1 MLCCPIA
8 ICVHPCNR
16 REQSV
21 CVPLESR
28 LHIHPASDALDPT
41 LQRYIMFRS
50 DLVVVT
56 EKENGVAIFQID
68 NPPVNALSSGVP
80 ERLEE
85 VIRQAEADDAV
96 HAIVIMGAGTTFVA
110 GADIKELEDLA
121 WGRGSGAPNIHGL
134 LQKIEDCKKPIIMA
148 IHGTAL
154 GGGLELAMAGH
165 FRVAVRS
172 ARVGQPEVT
181 LGIIPGAEGTQRL
194 PRLAGIEKA
203 LEMCVTGKLLPAS
216 DALEAGILDAIV
228 EGDLRAEAIAYA
240 RHISEKGG
248 PYHKTRDKKARVRNG
263 SSLEDAL
270 QTGAELARKLRRNQI
285 APLKALDAIRAAATL
300 PFEEGCAREQQLF
313 HECVTS
319 EQCRAL
325 IHVFFA
331 ERAVTKVPGLS
342 KQTVPAPI
350 KHVFVVGA
358 GTMGRGIA
366 MACANAGLEVVLRD
380 SNQDALDAGIAAI
393 RKTYES
399 SIQRGRL
406 TPTAVT
412 ERLNRIQPQLDYQGI
427 QDTDLVIEAVFEDL
441 ELKRSI
447 FRELDTVLRAD
458 CILASNTSTLSI
470 DELARGTSRP
480 DRVLGLHFFS
490 PAHVMRLLEI
500 VRGQATSSKAL
511 ATALASAKR
520 LSKVGVVVG
529 NCAGFVGNRLMF
541 PYMYEAQ
548 FLLEEGATPEQV
560 DGALQ
565 RFGMAMGIF
574 EVEDMAGL
582 DVAWRVRRELR
593 QFSAPGQRKPLVAD
607 ALCEKGRFGQKSG
620 KGWYTYGEDGKRN
633 PDSEVVELIRS
644 LARQAGIPQRQ
655 FTDDEIAE
663 RTLYGLINEG
673 ARVLEEG
680 HALRSSD
687 IDVIYVNG
695 YGFPAWRGGPM
706 FYADSIGLNRI
717 VERLGSFEK
726 EFGPRWKVSPLLRK
740 LAEDGRTF
748 RSFDEEQGA
757 KGERA

>member
-1 MLCCPIA
+1 M
-8 ICVHPCNR
+8 
-16 REQSV
+16 
-21 CVPLESR
+21 
-28 LHIHPASDALDPT
+28 
-41 LQRYIMFRS
+41 
-50 DLVVVT
+50 VVT
-56 EKENGVAIFQID
+56 EKENGVAVFQID

-85 VIRQAEADDAV
+85 AIREVEADDAV

-121 WGRGSGAPNIHGL
+121 WGRGPGAPNIHDL
-134 LQKIEDCKKPIIMA
+134 LQKIEDCRKPIIMA

-165 FRVAVRS
+165 CRIAVRS

-181 LGIIPGAEGTQRL
+181 LGIIPGAERTQRL

-203 LEMCVTGKLLPAS
+203 LEMCVTGKLMAAP
-216 DALEAGILDAIV
+216 DALEAGILDAVV

-240 RHISEKGG
+240 RHISDKGG
-248 PYHKTRDKKARVRNG
+248 PHLKTREKKALVRNG

-270 QTGAELARKLRRNQI
+270 QTGAELAGKLRRNQI
-285 APLKALDAIRAAATL
+285 APLKAVEAIRAAATL
-300 PFEEGCAREQQLF
+300 PFEEGCAHERQLF

-325 IHVFFA
+325 IHIFFA
-331 ERAVTKVPGLS
+331 ERAVTKIPGLS
-342 KQTVPAPI
+342 KQTDPSLV

-366 MACANAGLEVVLRD
+366 MACANAGLEVALRD
-380 SNQDALDAGIAAI
+380 SNQDALDAGMGAI

-412 ERLNRIQPQLDYQGI
+412 ERLNRIRPQLDYQGI
-427 QDTDLVIEAVFEDL
+427 SKTDLVIEAVFEDL

-447 FRELDTVLRAD
+447 FRKLDPILNSN

-470 DELARGTSRP
+470 DELARETERP

-500 VRGQATSSKAL
+500 VRGHATSSRTL
-511 ATALASAKR
+511 ATALTFAKR

-565 RFGMAMGIF
+565 NFGMAMGIF

-582 DVAWRVRRELR
+582 DVAWRVRRELG
-593 QFSAPGQRKPLVAD
+593 QFSGPGQRKPLVAD
-607 ALCEKGRFGQKSG
+607 ALCERGRFGQKSG
-620 KGWYTYGEDGKRN
+620 KGWYTYGDDGKRK
-633 PDSEVVELIRS
+633 PAPEVAELIRS

-655 FTDDEIAE
+655 FTDGEIVE

-680 HALRSSD
+680 HALRTSD

-717 VERLGSFEK
+717 VQRMGSFEK
-726 EFGPRWKVSPLLRK
+726 EFGPRWQVSSLLRK
-740 LAEDGRTF
+740 LAQDGRTF

-757 KGERA
+757 KGEQV